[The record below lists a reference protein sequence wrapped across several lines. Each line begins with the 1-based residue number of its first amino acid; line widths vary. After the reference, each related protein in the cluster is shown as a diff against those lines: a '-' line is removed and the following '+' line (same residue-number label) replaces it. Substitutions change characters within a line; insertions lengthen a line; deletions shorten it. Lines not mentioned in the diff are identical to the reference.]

1 MASINDLNTRLTQ
14 ANGITIY
21 KNQATLAVSGFF
33 AIQFLSDGTYDF
45 TIDGTAYTSIKVKGG
60 VVLYGD
66 ITSIASNGA
75 STDAVALY
83 KN

>member
-45 TIDGTAYTSIKVKGG
+45 TIDGTAYTGITVKGG

>member
-1 MASINDLNTRLTQ
+1 M
-14 ANGITIY
+14 
-21 KNQATLAVSGFF
+21 SGFF

-66 ITSIASNGA
+66 ITSIASKGA

-83 KN
+83 KNKWKYLKTITLGMKKL